1 MKKHNGHLRA
11 QLIELRDFLPPLK
24 GAVYKN
30 TAEFILREG
39 EVFQSAELTQAEVD
53 VVKRAMGRKRFES
66 KVCYYNAQRL
76 VLADTTG
83 TLEYVEGYTRELFHH
98 AWVALGPKVIDV
110 AFRHGRDRGRPI
122 LGTLPPERE
131 YAGVRFARAYLAG
144 ALKGRS
150 AIAFLEDWEA
160 GWPVLRDTSRAWRAP
175 ARSGRTDIHHDGKVS
190 K

>member
-1 MKKHNGHLRA
+1 MTKQNGHLRA
-11 QLIELRDFLPPLK
+11 PLK

-30 TAEFILREG
+30 PADFILREG
-39 EVFQSAELTQAEVD
+39 EVFRSAELTQAEVD
-53 VVKRAMGRKRFES
+53 VVKRAMGRKRFDS

-76 VLADTTG
+76 VLSDTTG

-110 AFRHGRDRGRPI
+110 TFRHGGDGRPI
-122 LGTLPPERE
+122 LGILPPERE

-150 AIAFLEDWEA
+150 VIAFLEDWEA

-175 ARSGRTDIHHDGKVS
+175 ARSGRRTDIRHDGKVS